1 MVYSSFSWTTN
12 WTFSYNKNKITNL
25 ESRPR
30 VMDLVKAEGAPR
42 QGYPVRAIF
51 SVPFLGLTSEGIPTV
66 MDSDGN
72 PCIGDIN
79 FQETNKLDFL
89 KYEGPVDPKITGGF
103 ENTFKYGNFS
113 FAVFLNYQFGNKVR
127 LHDYF
132 RSEYNDL
139 SAMPKDFLDRWMI
152 PGDENITSVP
162 AILSV
167 RQNER
172 KNSEYKEVYNA
183 YNYST
188 ERIADGSFIRLKD
201 ISLTYKFDDKWVRN
215 IGLSSMSLK
224 CIMSNVALLYS
235 DKKLHG
241 QDPEF
246 FRSGGVALPVPRQV
260 TFSLRV
266 GF

>member
-1 MVYSSFSWTTN
+1 M
-12 WTFSYNKNKITNL
+12 
-25 ESRPR
+25 
-30 VMDLVKAEGAPR
+30 
-42 QGYPVRAIF
+42 
-51 SVPFLGLTSEGIPTV
+51 
-66 MDSDGN
+66 
-72 PCIGDIN
+72 
-79 FQETNKLDFL
+79 

-188 ERIADGSFIRLKD
+188 ERIADGVSCLTWRCCTVTRNCTGRIRSSSVRAVWRCL
-201 ISLTYKFDDKWVRN
+201 SLDK
-215 IGLSSMSLK
+215 
-224 CIMSNVALLYS
+224 
-235 DKKLHG
+235 
-241 QDPEF
+241 
-246 FRSGGVALPVPRQV
+246 
-260 TFSLRV
+260 
-266 GF
+266 

>member
-1 MVYSSFSWTTN
+1 
-12 WTFSYNKNKITNL
+12 
-25 ESRPR
+25 
-30 VMDLVKAEGAPR
+30 
-42 QGYPVRAIF
+42 
-51 SVPFLGLTSEGIPTV
+51 
-66 MDSDGN
+66 
-72 PCIGDIN
+72 
-79 FQETNKLDFL
+79 
-89 KYEGPVDPKITGGF
+89 
-103 ENTFKYGNFS
+103 
-113 FAVFLNYQFGNKVR
+113 
-127 LHDYF
+127 
-132 RSEYNDL
+132 
-139 SAMPKDFLDRWMI
+139 MI

-172 KNSEYKEVYNA
+172 KNSEYKKVYNA